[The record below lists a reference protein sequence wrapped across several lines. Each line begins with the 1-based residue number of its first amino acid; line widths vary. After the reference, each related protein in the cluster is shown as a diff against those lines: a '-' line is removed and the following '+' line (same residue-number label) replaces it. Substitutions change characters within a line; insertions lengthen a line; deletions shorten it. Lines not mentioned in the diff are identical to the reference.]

1 MARDWRK
8 VAFAMIAALAFAGM
22 FAPAVESQTAS
33 RMAKAKAKAK
43 EAAAGPAAPADE
55 AKAAPKKKQD
65 PVEAQRTIDAAAKLI
80 QAGKI
85 DQATQSLTAILNAGH
100 LPPPIMAKALYT
112 RGVAFRQK
120 SQPAQAISD
129 LTSALWLKGGL
140 NETDRADALKQRSQ
154 AYADAGLSE
163 AGSSVASAGPEAKE
177 RPAAPAKG
185 WSTETAAPAQ
195 AASGGNWF
203 ENLFGASAAPAPPP
217 APKAAPPPAE
227 TASISKADPPSAG
240 EKLATRPRVSKA
252 WSSSTEVHAAAPE
265 RPRPA
270 APAAAPEPRTAARVA
285 TAEPKT
291 APAPAAVVAAPAAG
305 KYRVQL
311 ATVRTQAEAQALA
324 TKAKREHAVLAASQP
339 QIDQTVFGNM
349 GSFYRVRFGPYATLQ
364 ETQAVCA
371 RLKGSGFDCMSV
383 TQ

>member
-8 VAFAMIAALAFAGM
+8 VAFAMITAMAFAGT

-43 EAAAGPAAPADE
+43 EAGPAAPAADE
-55 AKAAPKKKQD
+55 EKAAAKKKQD

-80 QAGKI
+80 QTGKV
-85 DQATQSLTAILNAGH
+85 DQATQSLTAVLNAGN

-140 NETDRADALKQRSQ
+140 NEADRADALKQRAQ
-154 AYADAGLSE
+154 AYADAGLQD
-163 AGSSVASAGPEAKE
+163 AGTAVASAGPEAKD
-177 RPAAPAKG
+177 RPASSSKG
-185 WSTETAAPAQ
+185 WATDTGTPTQ
-195 AASGGNWF
+195 AAGGGNWF

-217 APKAAPPPAE
+217 KAVPPPTE
-227 TASISKADPPSAG
+227 TASIGKADPPPAS
-240 EKLATRPRVSKA
+240 EKLATRPRVSSA

-265 RPRPA
+265 PPRPA
-270 APAAAPEPRTAARVA
+270 APAAVSEPKPVARVA
-285 TAEPKT
+285 AAERKT
-291 APAPAAVVAAPAAG
+291 PPPPAAVVPASG

-311 ATVRTQAEAQALA
+311 ATVRTEEEAKALA
-324 TKAKREHAVLAASQP
+324 TKAKREHSVLASSQP
-339 QIDQTVFGNM
+339 LIDQTVLGNM
-349 GSFYRVRFGPYATLQ
+349 GAFYRVRFGPYATVQ

-371 RLKGSGFDCMSV
+371 RLKGSGFDCLTV

>member
-8 VAFAMIAALAFAGM
+8 VAFAMIVTLAFAGM

-43 EAAAGPAAPADE
+43 AAAAGPADE

-80 QAGKI
+80 QAGKV

-163 AGSSVASAGPEAKE
+163 AGTSVASAQPAAKE

-195 AASGGNWF
+195 TASGGNWL

-227 TASISKADPPSAG
+227 TASISKAEPPSTG
-240 EKLATRPRVSKA
+240 ERLATRPRVSKA
-252 WSSSTEVHAAAPE
+252 WSSSTEVHAAAPD
-265 RPRPA
+265 RPV
-270 APAAAPEPRTAARVA
+270 APVTAPKTAARVA
-285 TAEPKT
+285 TPEHK
-291 APAPAAVVAAPAAG
+291 AAAAASPVAG